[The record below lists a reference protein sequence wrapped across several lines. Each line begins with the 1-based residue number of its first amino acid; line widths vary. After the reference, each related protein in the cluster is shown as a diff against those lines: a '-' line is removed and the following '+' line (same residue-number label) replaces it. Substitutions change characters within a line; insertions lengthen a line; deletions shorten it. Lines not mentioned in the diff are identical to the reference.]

1 MSALPENHPPVKA
14 PKIGVLLL
22 NLGTPEAPTARAV
35 KRYLAEFLSDK
46 RVIDT
51 PRLIWLP
58 ILHGI
63 ILNVRPRKSAR
74 NYAAIWNHEQNE
86 SPLKTHTRKQAEG
99 IAAILAADYP
109 NICVAWGMRYGN
121 PSTQSAIESLLDQG
135 ATRILAFAVY
145 PQYSATTTASAYDKV
160 FDVLKSLK
168 RQPAIRTAPAYHDNP
183 LYISALAASVIQ
195 TLATLKEP
203 PEAIVCSFH
212 GLPQRYF
219 DEGDPYHCFC
229 QKTSRLLREQLGWN
243 AARWHTSFQ
252 SRFGPTKWL
261 EPYTDATLKRLASDG
276 IKRVAIISPGFASDC
291 IETLEELSIGLR
303 EEFLAASGNHS
314 DDAFT
319 YIPCLNS
326 STHHINMLS
335 ALIKNEL
342 SGWI

>member
-1 MSALPENHPPVKA
+1 MSSLPDNHPPVKA

-63 ILNVRPRKSAR
+63 ILNVRPRRSAR
-74 NYAAIWNHEQNE
+74 NYAAIWNHENNE
-86 SPLKTHTRKQAEG
+86 SPLKTFTRNQAEA
-99 IAAILAADYP
+99 IAKLLHADYP
-109 NICVAWGMRYGN
+109 NLCIAWGMRYGN
-121 PSTQSAIESLLDQG
+121 PSTKAAIESLLEQG
-135 ATRILAFAVY
+135 ATRILAFALY

-160 FDVLKSLK
+160 FDVLASLK
-168 RQPAIRTAPAYHDNP
+168 RQPALRTAPAYHDNP
-183 LYISALAASVIQ
+183 LYISALAGTVTKS
-195 TLATLKEP
+195 LARLTTP

-219 DEGDPYHCFC
+219 SEGDPYHCFC
-229 QKTSRLLREQLGWN
+229 QKTSRLLRDQLGYDKT
-243 AARWHTSFQ
+243 RWHTSFQ

-261 EPYTDATLKRLASDG
+261 EPYTDATLKRLASEG
-276 IKRVAIISPGFASDC
+276 IKNIAIISPGFASDC
-291 IETLEELSIGLR
+291 IETLEELNIGLR
-303 EEFLAASGNHS
+303 EAFVAASGNHA

-319 YIPCLNS
+319 YIPCLNDS
-326 STHHINMLS
+326 ESHIAMLG

-342 SGWI
+342 GGWI